1 MHLQW
6 DLCITLWVP
15 SGEMGLSM
23 IIMNK
28 GISFL
33 LIYSTQFIGFFK
45 REREIRRIHAENAE
59 GIQIHLSLETFLGQ
73 KKT

>member
-1 MHLQW
+1 MHLQR

-15 SGEMGLSM
+15 SREMGLSM

-45 REREIRRIHAENAE
+45 RERN
-59 GIQIHLSLETFLGQ
+59 
-73 KKT
+73 KKNPC

>member
-6 DLCITLWVP
+6 DLCITLWAP
-15 SGEMGLSM
+15 SREMGLSM

-45 REREIRRIHAENAE
+45 REIRRIHAENAE
-59 GIQIHLSLETFLGQ
+59 GIQIGSSLWTKE
-73 KKT
+73 KKSY